1 MISCPKIR
9 INTMENRPYIDLATL
24 RLHMDER
31 DVRIVRDIVDIAR
44 RLCATPEKM
53 PGTSDSEPCDI
64 DEASRLLIKQM
75 LEEDKKAQ
83 MPEVRVKLVS
93 KDRSGIIRAARKQL
107 VYNAERSKVQVL
119 TGDEPTEDED
129 DGFIPNVDDL
139 DPEDMKPPSDMA
151 GLVQHVDEGLKKDL
165 GLYKADVHIP
175 KPALEMV
182 EDLLVNSPKGCEL
195 YSVDE
200 GTPPPP
206 LSLIN
211 EDELSEEEQI
221 RLGIE
226 SSLSDQ

>member
-24 RLHMDER
+24 RLHMYER

-44 RLCATPEKM
+44 RLCATPYNM

-93 KDRSGIIRAARKQL
+93 KDRSGIIRAALKQL

-119 TGDEPTEDED
+119 TGRGRGRRIHPQRGRPRSGRHEAS
-129 DGFIPNVDDL
+129 F
-139 DPEDMKPPSDMA
+139 
-151 GLVQHVDEGLKKDL
+151 
-165 GLYKADVHIP
+165 
-175 KPALEMV
+175 
-182 EDLLVNSPKGCEL
+182 
-195 YSVDE
+195 
-200 GTPPPP
+200 
-206 LSLIN
+206 
-211 EDELSEEEQI
+211 
-221 RLGIE
+221 
-226 SSLSDQ
+226 